1 MNDKTFETPDHLFR
15 STGNWQIKFI
25 HFKRSEF
32 RRELKSIVFFA
43 SCTGKHCFVPC
54 HHSALQNTHLKRL
67 FSFRVTD
74 QLCEGLLLLVLL
86 VLLRIIFRLLFLF
99 LIFIPGKGG
108 VERNLVG
115 PAQRPINSWLTVS
128 SAQVNGLNLRA
139 GEGNRTA
146 SCGQDFSH
154 AAVVYKT
161 HAYLCDLW
169 DLTGSPGIKFSSLR
183 SNFTGSSRFTGW
195 QSKSQAKCQS
205 QQHLFQTKKNDF
217 AGKLKQ
223 TTVQTGTSRTVVGDS
238 VGLPETLE
246 FGSGEEAFSENA
258 QVCRISCLWWINTLP
273 ICPCRGSNFH
283 FDRLAPWLCSVL
295 TIAGL
300 CIGQSDNQS
309 LLALFMQLPLN
320 TFNKPGSRAL

>member
-32 RRELKSIVFFA
+32 KRELKSIVFFA

-161 HAYLCDLW
+161 HAYLCDL
-169 DLTGSPGIKFSSLR
+169 
-183 SNFTGSSRFTGW
+183 
-195 QSKSQAKCQS
+195 
-205 QQHLFQTKKNDF
+205 
-217 AGKLKQ
+217 
-223 TTVQTGTSRTVVGDS
+223 
-238 VGLPETLE
+238 
-246 FGSGEEAFSENA
+246 
-258 QVCRISCLWWINTLP
+258 
-273 ICPCRGSNFH
+273 
-283 FDRLAPWLCSVL
+283 
-295 TIAGL
+295 
-300 CIGQSDNQS
+300 
-309 LLALFMQLPLN
+309 
-320 TFNKPGSRAL
+320 